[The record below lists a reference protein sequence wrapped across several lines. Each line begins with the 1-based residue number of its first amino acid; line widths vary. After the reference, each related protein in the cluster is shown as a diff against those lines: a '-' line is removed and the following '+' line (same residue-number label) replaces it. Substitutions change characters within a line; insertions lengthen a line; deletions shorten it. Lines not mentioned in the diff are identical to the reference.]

1 MITSEY
7 KLLLVS
13 LQRIVK
19 QINNNKQK
27 LLTEK
32 SKKMLK
38 NKKNIKK

>member
-13 LQRIVK
+13 LQRIVQ
-19 QINNNKQK
+19 QINKQK